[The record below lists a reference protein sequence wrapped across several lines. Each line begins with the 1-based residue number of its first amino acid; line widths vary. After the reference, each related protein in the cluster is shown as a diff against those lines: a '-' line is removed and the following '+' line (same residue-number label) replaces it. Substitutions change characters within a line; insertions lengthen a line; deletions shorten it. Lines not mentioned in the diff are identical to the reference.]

1 MLLKCQPWQKVLLNT
16 INAEASQGQ
25 HKPRPPRSINC
36 CFSPPQAAIP
46 KGSALTAWSRGL
58 FFPLFFSLST
68 DFARRG
74 AAKAGQQS
82 RRCPSHL
89 GSLHQVGNLR
99 AGGVPQPE
107 LSFPPRKIRA
117 VEAAELSRSGSGSY
131 LPASTKKLAWLFLF
145 YLLR

>member
-1 MLLKCQPWQKVLLNT
+1 MLLKCQAWQKVLLNT

-58 FFPLFFSLST
+58 FFPFSLV
-68 DFARRG
+68 FR
-74 AAKAGQQS
+74 
-82 RRCPSHL
+82 PI
-89 GSLHQVGNLR
+89 LR
-99 AGGVPQPE
+99 AGSSKSRRAKPALPVTPGQPPPGWKPQGWGVPQPE

-117 VEAAELSRSGSGSY
+117 VEAAELCRSGSGSY